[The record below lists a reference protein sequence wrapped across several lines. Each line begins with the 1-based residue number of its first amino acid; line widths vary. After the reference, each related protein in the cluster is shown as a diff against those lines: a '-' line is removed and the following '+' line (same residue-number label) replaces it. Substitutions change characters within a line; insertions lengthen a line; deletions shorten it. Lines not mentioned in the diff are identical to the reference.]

1 MGLFYNE
8 SYKKNP
14 FIEVLDPS
22 SLIVPNHPPEFTAVS
37 RTPFSIDI
45 EWDHVANST
54 LNGKQYLY
62 YIYYRLLDHPDRLWE
77 VAGTS
82 GTNLTLIDLTPKTLY
97 GLRISVSIEAGN
109 GIASHEK
116 EVRTIEGGM

>member
-1 MGLFYNE
+1 MDLFYNE

-54 LNGKQYLY
+54 LNALNF
-62 YIYYRLLDHPDRLWE
+62 
-77 VAGTS
+77 S
-82 GTNLTLIDLTPKTLY
+82 SLT
-97 GLRISVSIEAGN
+97 
-109 GIASHEK
+109 
-116 EVRTIEGGM
+116 